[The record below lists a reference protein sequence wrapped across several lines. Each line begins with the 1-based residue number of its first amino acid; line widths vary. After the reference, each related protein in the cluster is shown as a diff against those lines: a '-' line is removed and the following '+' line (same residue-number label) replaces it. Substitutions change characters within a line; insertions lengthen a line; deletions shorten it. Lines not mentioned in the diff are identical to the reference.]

1 MTAAD
6 STALGHIMSR
16 CPHCAAELE
25 TPVGCLACGRLV
37 ELDADITPFAIFGWP
52 PNDEIDARELH
63 KRLLR
68 YSRLTH
74 PDYFAA
80 ASADVRAMAE
90 DNSARIN
97 EAHDILADDVRRAD
111 WLVHDLGGPDEN
123 DERQMPKE
131 FLLEVLE
138 WNEVLE
144 EAQAAGPSAAT
155 SAHLDELEQE
165 LRAQRAETIDSIRA
179 RLTPLPER
187 GAPSLRDIRRDL
199 NAVRYLDR
207 ALGDIEAQRLSRPA
221 VR

>member
-1 MTAAD
+1 MT
-6 STALGHIMSR
+6 R
-16 CPHCAAELE
+16 CLHCATELE
-25 TPVGCLACGRLV
+25 TPVGCVACGQLLA
-37 ELDADITPFAIFGWP
+37 LDTDVTPFAILGWVP
-52 PNDEIDARELH
+52 TDEIDARELH

-68 YSRLTH
+68 FSRLTH

-80 ASADVRAMAE
+80 ASPAVRALAE
-90 DNSARIN
+90 SNSARLN
-97 EAHDILADDVRRAD
+97 EARDILADDARRAD
-111 WLVHDLGGPDEN
+111 WFVRNLGGPDEN
-123 DERQMPKE
+123 GERQMPKE

-155 SAHLDELEQE
+155 TAHLDELEQE

-179 RLTPLPER
+179 RLTPLPAR

-207 ALGDIEAQRLSRPA
+207 ALGDIEAQRLSRPT